1 MSSWNVISL
10 ILCVLSVAL
19 SIYAIYVE
27 RSSRRAN
34 AKYRDYL
41 IRLLDRQIELGNCV
55 AKYCEHTNS
64 EGQVKHEAY
73 VCH

>member
-1 MSSWNVISL
+1 MSTWNLISF

-27 RSSRRAN
+27 RLSRMAN
-34 AKYRDYL
+34 AKYRDCL
-41 IRLLDRQIELGNCV
+41 IRILDRQIELGNCL
-55 AKYCEHTNS
+55 AKYCEHANS
-64 EGQVKHEAY
+64 DEQDKHEAR